1 LFAQTQRKLV
11 MGTADFSEDF
21 SMVGRWTATALL
33 LLSGLAIG
41 GVSAQEPK
49 KPPQPNPVAVGS
61 PLTQPVIRSAGAT
74 GAELD
79 KKQIEV
85 IQRVNLYF
93 NQIGSLKGTFVQ
105 TNADG
110 KRLRG
115 KFYVNRPGRF
125 RFDYARPSMLVIIS
139 DGKYVA
145 IQDHD
150 LGTDDRWGLEHTP
163 FQMLLRKDV
172 DLLRDARFFE
182 LQDADD
188 AITIALEDKGADSSG
203 RIKIVLSKK
212 PSVELREWIAKDVQG
227 LDTRIVLGDVVKAD
241 DLDPALFNPA
251 SAALQRQ
258 R

>member
-1 LFAQTQRKLV
+1 MLR
-11 MGTADFSEDF
+11 
-21 SMVGRWTATALL
+21 RWTATALFV

-49 KPPQPNPVAVGS
+49 KPARANPLAVGTPPS
-61 PLTQPVIRSAGAT
+61 QSVNKGGGTT
-74 GAELD
+74 GAELS

-85 IQRVNLYF
+85 VQRVNLYF
-93 NQIGSLKGTFVQ
+93 NQLSSLKGTFIQ
-105 TNADG
+105 TSADG

-125 RFDYARPSMLVIIS
+125 RFDYARPSMLVIVS

-182 LQDADD
+182 LQDTDD

-203 RIKIVLSKK
+203 RVKIVLSKT

-227 LDTRIVLGDVVKAD
+227 LDTRIVIGDVVKVD

-251 SAALQRQ
+251 SATLQRQ

>member
-1 LFAQTQRKLV
+1 MLRLCT
-11 MGTADFSEDF
+11 GT
-21 SMVGRWTATALL
+21 VLL
-33 LLSGLAIG
+33 LLGGLAVG

-49 KPPQPNPVAVGS
+49 RPASANPVGAGTPSAPSAAKGEGS
-61 PLTQPVIRSAGAT
+61 T
-74 GAELD
+74 GAELS
-79 KKQIEV
+79 KKQMEV
-85 IQRVNLYF
+85 VQRVNLYF
-93 NQIGSLKGTFVQ
+93 NQLTSLKGTFVQ
-105 TNADG
+105 TSADG

-125 RFDYARPSMLVIIS
+125 RFDYARPSMLVIVS

-182 LQDADD
+182 VQDADD
-188 AITIALEDKGADSSG
+188 AIAITLEDKGADSSG
-203 RIKIVLSKK
+203 RIKLVLSKK
-212 PSVELREWIAKDVQG
+212 PTLELREWTAKDVQG
-227 LDTRIVLGDVVKAD
+227 LDTRIVLGDVAKAD
-241 DLDPALFNPA
+241 DLDPALFDPA
-251 SAALQRQ
+251 SAKSQRQ

>member
-1 LFAQTQRKLV
+1 MFT
-11 MGTADFSEDF
+11 
-21 SMVGRWTATALL
+21 RWTATALFV

-41 GVSAQEPK
+41 GISAQDPK
-49 KPPQPNPVAVGS
+49 KPTQANPVAVGTPPS
-61 PLTQPVIRSAGAT
+61 QSVNRGGGAT
-74 GAELD
+74 GAELT
-79 KKQIEV
+79 KKQMEV
-85 IQRVNLYF
+85 IQRVNLYL
-93 NQIGSLKGTFVQ
+93 NQLGSLKGTFVQ
-105 TNADG
+105 TSADG

-125 RFDYARPSMLVIIS
+125 RFDYARPSMLVIVS

-182 LQDADD
+182 VQDSDD
-188 AITIALEDKGADSSG
+188 AIAVTLEDKGADSSS
-203 RIKIVLSKK
+203 RIKLVLSKK
-212 PSVELREWIAKDVQG
+212 PALELREWIAKDVQG

-251 SAALQRQ
+251 SVTLQRQ

>member
-1 LFAQTQRKLV
+1 
-11 MGTADFSEDF
+11 
-21 SMVGRWTATALL
+21 MVRCCSWTALL
-33 LLSGLAIG
+33 LLSGLAVS
-41 GVSAQEPK
+41 GVSVAQEPK
-49 KPPQPNPVAVGS
+49 KPTRANPVA
-61 PLTQPVIRSAGAT
+61 IGALAPHSNISGE
-74 GAELD
+74 GALGTELS

-93 NQIGSLKGTFVQ
+93 NQLSSLKGTFLQ
-105 TNADG
+105 TSADG
-110 KRLRG
+110 KRQRG

-182 LQDADD
+182 LQDSDET
-188 AITIALEDKGADSSG
+188 ITVTLEDKAADSAS
-203 RIKIVLSKK
+203 RIKLVLSKK
-212 PSVELREWIAKDVQG
+212 PTLELREWIAKDVQG
-227 LDTRIVLGDVVKAD
+227 LDTRVVLGDLVKSE

-251 SAALQRQ
+251 SPTLQR
-258 R
+258 RP

>member
-1 LFAQTQRKLV
+1 
-11 MGTADFSEDF
+11 
-21 SMVGRWTATALL
+21 MVGRCTATALFL

-41 GVSAQEPK
+41 GASAQEK
-49 KPPQPNPVAVGS
+49 KPAQANPVAVGT
-61 PLTQPVIRSAGAT
+61 PPTQSIKRGAGAT
-74 GAELD
+74 GAELSRT
-79 KKQIEV
+79 QMEV
-85 IQRVNLYF
+85 VQRVNLYF
-93 NQIGSLKGTFVQ
+93 NQLSSLKGTFVQ

-182 LQDADD
+182 LQDSDD
-188 AITIALEDKGADSSG
+188 AIAITLEDRGADSSG
-203 RIKIVLSKK
+203 RIKLVLSKK
-212 PSVELREWIAKDVQG
+212 PTLELREWIAKDVQG

-251 SAALQRQ
+251 SATLQRQ

>member
-1 LFAQTQRKLV
+1 
-11 MGTADFSEDF
+11 M
-21 SMVGRWTATALL
+21 
-33 LLSGLAIG
+33 
-41 GVSAQEPK
+41 
-49 KPPQPNPVAVGS
+49 
-61 PLTQPVIRSAGAT
+61 
-74 GAELD
+74 
-79 KKQIEV
+79 EV
-85 IQRVNLYF
+85 VQRVNLYL
-93 NQIGSLKGTFVQ
+93 NQLGSLKGTFVQ
-105 TNADG
+105 TSADG

-125 RFDYARPSMLVIIS
+125 RFDYARPSMLVIVS

-182 LQDADD
+182 VQDSDD
-188 AITIALEDKGADSSG
+188 AIAVTLEDKGADSSS
-203 RIKIVLSKK
+203 RIKLVLSKK
-212 PSVELREWIAKDVQG
+212 PALELREWIVKDVQG

-251 SAALQRQ
+251 SVPLQKQ